1 MAAAE
6 KAKAIAAA
14 KVAGKK
20 AIEAKVLA
28 MRNKGAADAKAG
40 KYAPPPPA
48 PAPDFDT
55 MNYREG
61 WKSTGIPLPTE
72 SAGGAA
78 SKTPLIIGGAV
89 VAAVAA
95 FIFFRR

>member
-1 MAAAE
+1 LAAAE
-6 KAKAIAAA
+6 KAKVIAAA
-14 KVAGKK
+14 KAAGKK

-72 SAGGAA
+72 SAGGGAA
-78 SKTPLIIGGAV
+78 SKTPLLVGGA

-95 FIFFRR
+95 LILLRR

>member
-6 KAKAIAAA
+6 KAKVIAAA
-14 KVAGKK
+14 KAAGKK

-55 MNYREG
+55 MNYQAG
-61 WKSTGIPLPTE
+61 WKSTGTPLPTE
-72 SAGGAA
+72 AGGS
-78 SKTPLIIGGAV
+78 SKTPLIIGGAL
-89 VAAVAA
+89 AAAA
-95 FIFFRR
+95 FIFLRR